1 MHQLGPSRVGNLDVL
16 WITSDLKKIMFR
28 RDYLKKR
35 AAKVLHHA
43 NRVNYKI
50 KASKNR
56 YFSHNLE
63 INKGNSKNPVE
74 IVE

>member
-1 MHQLGPSRVGNLDVL
+1 MWHTWKTLFDSVLDNHAPVRTKRVRNLDVL

-43 NRVNYKI
+43 K
-50 KASKNR
+50 
-56 YFSHNLE
+56 
-63 INKGNSKNPVE
+63 
-74 IVE
+74 